1 MVSDL
6 SRVTELNNHYEEDYY
21 AWSPFYPEADTD
33 LRFYLGNQYDNQE
46 KQKLFEEGRS
56 AFVFNKVK
64 RNIDMIT
71 GYQAKNRLSSVVVP
85 VENNDQVT
93 ADLRTKLLM
102 HSMNYCDGYRTISKC
117 FGGACKTGWNLAS
130 LWMDYR
136 SDPINGDIRM
146 SREPYSGFIC
156 DPYLTQLDFSDCS
169 NIIRRK
175 YLGVEQVASMLPD
188 QKKEVYRLHE
198 MGWERDDKFTW
209 LPYQRQPNGEDLL
222 AYTEMYLQRWKTVP
236 MIVDMESGEFTEF
249 DFGKDALNEYLRL
262 YPQLKVVNKQKRII
276 ELTVFVNNEVM
287 KVEENPYGLNEYPFV
302 PFVSIFESESDEW
315 SLKVQSLIRCQ
326 RDPQREINRR
336 ISQMTDL
343 LDSQVNSGW
352 IADEDAV
359 INPRSLFQS
368 SQGKVIWRKSD
379 AKPGAIEK
387 IQPGQI
393 PPSMFQLQELFDKNI
408 VEIAGINDAAF
419 GIADNANDSGVMM
432 MLRQGAALTNLQ
444 DVFDNLRFSQKYL
457 SKKMLKMMQTWTPE
471 KIFRITGEQPDDNY
485 YDPEFIKYDVEV
497 QEGMLTDTQ
506 KQMYF
511 RQLVDLKQ
519 LGVPVTGEML
529 AKAAPIQGK
538 TEFLKEIAE
547 TEKQQ
552 AQAQQAQAKL
562 QERILVSQ
570 EELNKSKSISDIA
583 LSKER
588 FTRSV
593 ANMGLED
600 ERASKAVS
608 DRSDAALNKV
618 KALKELEGM
627 DHDNLL
633 KYISIIQAF
642 EEVNRVKEEQ
652 IKANDVTISASAN
665 ESQPQPESPQMGQPI
680 NPMEN

>member
-6 SRVTELNNHYEEDYY
+6 SRITELNNHYEEDYY
-21 AWSPFYPEADTD
+21 AWSPFYPEAETD
-33 LRFYLGNQYDNQE
+33 LRFYLGDQWNTKEQ
-46 KQKLFEEGRS
+46 QKLFEEGRS

-85 VENNDQVT
+85 VENKDQAT
-93 ADLRTKLLM
+93 ADIRTKLLM
-102 HSMNYCDGYRTISKC
+102 HAMNQSDGYRTISKC

-136 SDPINGDIRM
+136 SDPINGDVKM

-175 YLGVEQVASMLPD
+175 YLSVEQVASMLPD
-188 QKKEVYRLHE
+188 QKKDVYRLHE

-209 LPYQRQPNGEDLL
+209 LPYQRQPNGEAFL

-236 MIVDMESGEFTEF
+236 MIVDMETGEFTEF
-249 DFGKDALNEYLRL
+249 NFGKDALNEYLRL
-262 YPQLKVVNKQKRII
+262 YPQLKVVKKQKRII
-276 ELTVFVNNEVM
+276 EMTSVVNNEVM
-287 KVEENPYGLNEYPFV
+287 KVEENPYGLDEYPFV
-302 PFVSIFESESDEW
+302 PFVSIFESESDLW

-326 RDPQREINRR
+326 RDPQIEINRR

-359 INPRSLFQS
+359 INPRSLFQA

-393 PPSMFQLQELFDKNI
+393 PPSMFQLQDIFDKNI

-419 GIADNANDSGVMM
+419 GIAESANDSGVMM

-444 DVFDNLRFSQKYL
+444 DVFDNLRFSQKCL

-471 KIFRITGEQPDDNY
+471 KIFRITGEKPDDNY
-485 YDPEFIKYDVEV
+485 YDPESIKYDVEI

-511 RQLVDLKQ
+511 RQLVDLKN

-538 TEFLKEIAE
+538 TEFLQQIAE
-547 TEKQQ
+547 MEKQQ
-552 AQAQQAQAKL
+552 AQAQQEQAKL

-600 ERASKAVS
+600 ERASKAVA
-608 DRSDAALNKV
+608 DRSDAALAKI
-618 KALKELEGM
+618 KAIKELESM
-627 DHDNLL
+627 DQDNLM
-633 KYISIIQAF
+633 KYFSIIQTF
-642 EEVNRVKEEQ
+642 EEMSRVKEEQ
-652 IKANDVTISASAN
+652 IKAEDVTISANAS
-665 ESQPQPESPQMGQPI
+665 ESQLQPESPLAGQPI

>member
-6 SRVTELNNHYEEDYY
+6 SRITELNNHYEEDYY
-21 AWSPFYPEADTD
+21 AWSPFYPEAETD
-33 LRFYLGNQYDNQE
+33 LRYYLGDQWNAKE
-46 KQKLFEEGRS
+46 KQKLYEEGRS
-56 AFVFNKVK
+56 TFVFNKVK

-85 VENNDQVT
+85 VENKDQVT

-102 HSMNYCDGYRTISKC
+102 HSMNQSDGYRTISKC

-136 SDPINGDIRM
+136 SDPINGDVKM

-188 QKKEVYRLHE
+188 QKKDVYRLHE

-222 AYTEMYLQRWKTVP
+222 AYTEMYLQRWETVP
-236 MIVDMESGEFTEF
+236 MIVDMETGEFTEF

-262 YPQLKVVNKQKRII
+262 YPQLKVVKKQKRII
-276 ELTVFVNNEVM
+276 ELTVVVNNEVM
-287 KVEENPYGLNEYPFV
+287 KIEKNPYGLDEYPFV
-302 PFVSIFESESDEW
+302 PFVSIFESESDLW

-326 RDPQREINRR
+326 RDPQTEINRR

-359 INPRSLFQS
+359 INPRSLFQA

-379 AKPGAIEK
+379 AKPGSIEK

-393 PPSMFQLQELFDKNI
+393 PPSMFQLQEVFDKNI

-444 DVFDNLRFSQKYL
+444 DVFDNLRYSQKQL

-471 KIFRITGEQPDDNY
+471 KIFRITGEKPDDNY
-485 YDPEFIKYDVEV
+485 YDPESIKYDVEI
-497 QEGMLTDTQ
+497 QEGMLTDSQ

-511 RQLVDLKQ
+511 RQLVDLKG

-538 TEFLKEIAE
+538 TEFLQQIAE
-547 TEKQQ
+547 MEQQQ
-552 AQAQQAQAKL
+552 AQAQQEQAKI
-562 QERILVSQ
+562 QERILISQ
-570 EELNKSKSISDIA
+570 EESNKAKSISDIA

-600 ERASKAVS
+600 ERAAKAVA
-608 DRSDAALNKV
+608 DRSDAALAKI
-618 KALKELEGM
+618 KAIKELESM
-627 DHDNLL
+627 DQDNLM
-633 KYISIIQAF
+633 KYFAIIQSF
-642 EEVNRVKEEQ
+642 EEMSRVKEEE
-652 IKANDVTISASAN
+652 IKANDVTISANAN
-665 ESQPQPESPQMGQPI
+665 ESQSQPESPQMGQPI